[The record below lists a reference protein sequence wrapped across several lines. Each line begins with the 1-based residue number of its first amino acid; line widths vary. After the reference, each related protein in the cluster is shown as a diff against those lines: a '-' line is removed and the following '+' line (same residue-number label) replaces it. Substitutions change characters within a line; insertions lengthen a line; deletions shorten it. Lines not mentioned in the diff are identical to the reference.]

1 MSGIVLA
8 FFGTVAGGALVVV
21 SDGAFSGAPLADLS
35 FGG

>member
-8 FFGTVAGGALVVV
+8 FFGGAGVLVVV

>member
-8 FFGTVAGGALVVV
+8 FFGGAGAVAVVG
-21 SDGAFSGAPLADLS
+21 DGSFSGAPLADLS

>member
-8 FFGTVAGGALVVV
+8 FFGGAGGGIQVL